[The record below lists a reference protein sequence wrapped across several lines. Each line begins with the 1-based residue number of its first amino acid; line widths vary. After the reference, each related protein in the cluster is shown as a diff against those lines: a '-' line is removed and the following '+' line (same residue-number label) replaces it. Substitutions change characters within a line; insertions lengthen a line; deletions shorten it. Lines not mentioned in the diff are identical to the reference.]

1 MAKRDKSK
9 YTKQEWLV
17 IREQRRVSK
26 MLQKAKQ
33 QKENSPL
40 TNKITNKSTAFV
52 LGNGTSRANIDPS
65 TLRPFGNIYGC
76 NALYRT
82 FNPDY
87 LVAVDTKMILEIN
100 KSGYQNHNEVWTNPN
115 KVYHRMTNFNYF
127 SPSKGWSS
135 GPTALW
141 LATQHGYEHIY
152 ILGFDYQGL
161 DSGKKFNNLYA
172 DTKNYKKSTEGATFY
187 GNWMRQTKSVV
198 QDFKDI
204 KFTRVITPD
213 NYVPEELN
221 KFENLEHISVEMFKK
236 IYNLA

>member
-1 MAKRDKSK
+1 MAKIDKSK

-26 MLQKAKQ
+26 MLQKAKK
-33 QKENSPL
+33 QKETSPL
-40 TNKITNKSTAFV
+40 TNKVTNKSTAFV

-100 KSGYQNHNEVWTNPN
+100 KAGYQNHNEVWTNPN
-115 KVYHRMTNFNYF
+115 KVYHRMANFNYF

-141 LATQHGYEHIY
+141 LASQHGPKQIF
-152 ILGFDYQGL
+152 ILGFDYT
-161 DSGKKFNNLYA
+161 GKEGGNHFNNIYA
-172 DTKNYKKSTEGATFY
+172 DTDNYKKSIDGATY
-187 GNWMRQTKSVV
+187 HGNWLKQTATT
-198 QDFKDI
+198 I
-204 KFTRVITPD
+204 KEHPRINYTRVIAKD
-213 NYVPEELN
+213 NYCPEELN
-221 KFENLEHISVEMFKK
+221 ILNNYNTMDVEHFLK
-236 IYNLA
+236 IFSI